1 MHSYCYLTSPG
12 NNSIVSFYENDQM
25 PVIIYKNYKHL
36 VTLYNV
42 IFSNMTDILSHFSY
56 IFYQHKRAAMCH
68 CNEMHWETYLT
79 KLIHKLLF
87 L

>member
-1 MHSYCYLTSPG
+1 
-12 NNSIVSFYENDQM
+12 M
-25 PVIIYKNYKHL
+25 PVIIYKNDKHH

-42 IFSNMTDILSHFSY
+42 IFSNMTGILSYLSY
-56 IFYQHKRAAMCH
+56 ISSINTREHQYATEMKCIGKRMC
-68 CNEMHWETYLT
+68 LT